1 MHGVISTGHSFRIF
15 HMARGSG
22 SLRMTEIWAALMP
35 RSCQL
40 GLEVQREGAYLDF
53 GKGLAMLQA
62 RDTLPNHKTLK
73 KARPGRGWVYIGV
86 ILG

>member
-1 MHGVISTGHSFRIF
+1 MHGVISTSHSFRTF

-53 GKGLAMLQA
+53 GKGLAMLQ
-62 RDTLPNHKTLK
+62 DIPVTLSQTTGLSK
-73 KARPGRGWVYIGV
+73 KPGLVGV
-86 ILG
+86 GSILG